1 MERRDG
7 RGNAP
12 YRGDRTRGKRKDT
25 SLIIV
30 GVLLLLNMVFMLM
43 LEMQIRN
50 INSALKQ
57 VLNRL
62 AVSQIAENEGEIR
75 REEGNAVPNPEYFSQ
90 PEETVQ
96 KPAVDYVSLCGLPE
110 VEKPMDRTERQVLE
124 RLRELAEDSELI
136 AGIYENRDSYPEY
149 MLEAL
154 ANNPEMA
161 DFVSNYLT
169 ADGGVRKGAGEA
181 KLTELEKGQD
191 YPLFLQWDPR
201 WGYAEYGDGSNVGL
215 AGCGPTC
222 LSMVLYYLLG
232 REDLTP
238 DKIAEY
244 SMDNGYYMS
253 GTGTAWAL
261 LEDVATQYGINVTQ
275 PKASEAEMKLAL
287 DAGNYIICSMG
298 PGDFTAGGHFIV
310 IYGYDS
316 EGFYVN
322 DSNCVA
328 RSREK
333 WEFSVLKKQIKNVWV
348 YEKRTAS
355 GGDLTDWDLA
365 G

>member
-1 MERRDG
+1 M
-7 RGNAP
+7 
-12 YRGDRTRGKRKDT
+12 
-25 SLIIV
+25 V
-30 GVLLLLNMVFMLM
+30 VCVLLALNIIFMLM
-43 LEMQIRN
+43 LELQIRN
-50 INSALKQ
+50 INSAMKQ

-62 AVSQIAENEGEIR
+62 TVTQIAESEEELKNEDIKNEGKDMTSNS
-75 REEGNAVPNPEYFSQ
+75 GSHAL
-90 PEETVQ
+90 PEETGQ
-96 KPAVDYVSLCGLPE
+96 DQEVDYVSLCGLDE
-110 VEKPMDRTERQVLE
+110 VEKPAKRTEKQVLDQ
-124 RLRELAEDSELI
+124 LKALAADNDLI
-136 AGIYENRDSYPEY
+136 AGIYENSYFYPVE

-169 ADGGVRKGAGEA
+169 EDGRTQKGASQA
-181 KLTELEKGQD
+181 KLTELEKGQE

-201 WGYAEYGDGSNVGL
+201 WGYVEYGDNSNVGL

-232 REDLTP
+232 NEDLTP

-244 SMDNGYYMS
+244 SMENGFYMS

-261 LEDVATQYGINVTQ
+261 LEDVAVRYGINVTQ
-275 PKASEAEMKLAL
+275 PSTSEKNMKAAL
-287 DAGNYIICSMG
+287 DRGDIIICSMG

-310 IYGYDS
+310 VYGYDS

-333 WEFSVLKKQIKNVWV
+333 WEYQRLKKQIKHIWV
-348 YEKRTAS
+348 YEKEMAS
-355 GGDLTDWDLA
+355 GYGVTDR

>member
-1 MERRDG
+1 MERRDNRNG
-7 RGNAP
+7 AAYRGN
-12 YRGDRTRGKRKDT
+12 RTGGKKKET
-25 SLIIV
+25 SLMII
-30 GVLLLLNMVFMLM
+30 GVLLVLNMIFMLM
-43 LEMQIRN
+43 LEMQVKN

-62 AVSQIAENEGEIR
+62 AVSQMAGNEGEIR
-75 REEGNAVPNPEYFSQ
+75 KEEGNTVPNSEYFSQ
-90 PEETVQ
+90 PEEPVQ

-110 VEKPMDRTERQVLE
+110 VEKPMKRTEKQVLE
-124 RLRELAEDSELI
+124 RLNALAADDEII
-136 AGIYENRDSYPEY
+136 AGIYENRYSYPED

-169 ADGGVRKGAGEA
+169 EDGKIQKGVQQPQ
-181 KLTELEKGQD
+181 LTELEKGQD

-201 WGYAEYGDGSNVGL
+201 WGYAEYGDNSNVGL
-215 AGCGPTC
+215 SGCGPTC

-232 REDLTP
+232 NEELTP

-244 SMDNGYYMS
+244 SMENGFYMA

-261 LEDVATQYGINVTQ
+261 LEDVAMQYGINVTQ
-275 PKASEAEMKLAL
+275 PSTSEKNMKAAL
-287 DAGNYIICSMG
+287 DRGDIIICSMG

-333 WEFSVLKKQIKNVWV
+333 WAYERIKKQIKNIWV
-348 YEKRTAS
+348 YEKETAS
-355 GGDLTDWDLA
+355 GRS
-365 G
+365 

>member
-1 MERRDG
+1 MERRNQ

-12 YRGDRTRGKRKDT
+12 YRNGRPGGKKKET
-25 SLIIV
+25 TLMIV
-30 GVLLLLNMVFMLM
+30 CILLVLNMVFMLM
-43 LEMQIRN
+43 LEMQVRN

-62 AVSQIAENEGEIR
+62 TVTQMTGNEAEIQK
-75 REEGNAVPNPEYFSQ
+75 EEEVKVPEPEYHAP

-96 KPAVDYVSLCGLPE
+96 DRPVDYVSLCGLPE
-110 VEKPMDRTERQVLE
+110 VEKPVKRTEKQVLE
-124 RLRELAEDSELI
+124 RLKALAEDNELI
-136 AGIYENRDSYPEY
+136 AGIYENRYAYPEE

-169 ADGGVRKGAGEA
+169 ENGSVRRGADGA
-181 KLTELEKGQD
+181 KLTELEKGQE

-201 WGYAEYGDGSNVGL
+201 WGYVEYGDDSNVGL

-232 REDLTP
+232 NEGLTP

-244 SMDNGYYMS
+244 SMENGYYMA

-261 LEDVATQYGINVTQ
+261 LEDVATQYGIHVTQ
-275 PKASEAEMKLAL
+275 PKASEAEMKQAL
-287 DAGNYIICSMG
+287 DAGDYIICSMG

-310 IYGYDS
+310 VYGYDS

-333 WEFSVLKKQIKNVWV
+333 WEFARLKKQIKNMWV
-348 YEKRTAS
+348 YKKGMAS
-355 GGDLTDWDLA
+355 GGNAFLGT
-365 G
+365 